1 LYLIHHNE
9 TINMKY
15 TLYLL
20 NLLFSLNLLS
30 GCSNSDVQFAEDSIN
45 TTGLIKHVK
54 SLASDAFMGRK
65 PCTIGEDS
73 TMAYLKREFIRLGL
87 KPGFGESY
95 FQEVPLVEV
104 SCQPSE
110 QMKIITGGQNLDLKY
125 IDDFVVFSKRIK
137 EKTNLE
143 NVPLV
148 FAGFGIVA
156 PEYNRNDYAGIDV
169 KGKVVVVLVNDPGY
183 NSGDSTYFKGN
194 IMTYYGR
201 WTYKYEEA
209 ARQGARGVLIVH
221 EAPQAGY
228 PWSVVVSGAAASKF
242 YLQPEDGYKDRCEIE
257 GWITRDAAAKLFA
270 NQNQHLDSLIASARR
285 PGFKPV
291 EMDASVSVSMI
302 SRFTNKLS
310 HNIMAVLP
318 GTTRPDEVIIYS
330 GHWDHFGVGTP
341 LNGDSIYNGA
351 VDNGTTLAWMMEIA
365 EAFTKLKEK
374 PERSIAFFAPTGE
387 EQGLLGSAWYV
398 EHPSFELS
406 KTVANINNDLMLY
419 YGRMKDVMVTGYGQ
433 SELEDYL
440 KEFADLQDRYI
451 LPDPNPETGMY
462 FRGDQ
467 FSFAKAGVPGLYA
480 RGNCDSREHGK
491 EWMHQKEKEWLAN
504 NYHKPTDQYNDGWD
518 LSGIVEDAKLLFRVG
533 LKLAN
538 ESTFPGWK
546 EGSEFKRK

>member
-1 LYLIHHNE
+1 MKHTFYLAS
-9 TINMKY
+9 
-15 TLYLL
+15 
-20 NLLFSLNLLS
+20 LLFSLNLLS
-30 GCSNSDVQFAEDSIN
+30 GCSNTDVQNAEDSIN
-45 TTGLIKHVK
+45 TADLVNYVK
-54 SLASDAFMGRK
+54 VLGSDAFMGRK
-65 PCTIGEDS
+65 PCTVGEDS

-87 KPGFGESY
+87 EPGFGESY

-110 QMKIITGGQNLDLKY
+110 QMRINTGGQNLELKY
-125 IDDFVVFSKRIK
+125 IDDFVVFSKRIQ
-137 EKTNLE
+137 EQTNLE
-143 NVPLV
+143 NVPMV

-183 NSGDSTYFKGN
+183 NSGDSTNFKGN

-209 ARQGARGVLIVH
+209 ARQGATGVLIVH
-221 EAPQAGY
+221 ETPQAGY
-228 PWSVVVSGAAASKF
+228 PWSVVVSGATASKF
-242 YLQPEDGYKDRCEIE
+242 YLQPDDGYKDRCEIE
-257 GWITRDAAAKLFA
+257 GWITRDAAVKLFTG
-270 NQNQHLDSLIASARR
+270 QNQRLDSLIAMARR
-285 PGFKPV
+285 PDFKPV

-302 SRFTNKLS
+302 SGFTNKLS

-318 GTTRPDEVIIYS
+318 GTARPGEVIIYS

-365 EAFTKLKEK
+365 EAFTKLKDK

-440 KEFADLQDRYI
+440 KEFADLQNRYI

-504 NYHKPTDQYNDGWD
+504 NYHKPTDQYDVGWD
-518 LSGIVEDAKLLFRVG
+518 LSGVEEDAKLLFRVG

-538 ESTFPGWK
+538 ETTFPGWK

>member
-1 LYLIHHNE
+1 
-9 TINMKY
+9 MKY
-15 TLYLL
+15 TFYLVS
-20 NLLFSLNLLS
+20 LLFSLNLLT
-30 GCSNSDVQFAEDSIN
+30 GCGSHDVQNAENSIN
-45 TTGLIKHVK
+45 TADLVKYIKA
-54 SLASDAFMGRK
+54 LGSDAFMGRK
-65 PCTIGEDS
+65 PCTVGEDS
-73 TMAYLKREFIRLGL
+73 TMAYLKREFMRLGL

-110 QMKIITGGQNLDLKY
+110 QMKINTEGQNLDLKY
-125 IDDFVVFSKRIK
+125 IDDFVVFSKRIQ
-137 EKTNLE
+137 EQTNLE

-221 EAPQAGY
+221 ETPQAGY
-228 PWSVVVSGAAASKF
+228 PWSVVVSGATASKF
-242 YLQPEDGYKDRCEIE
+242 YLQPDDGYKDRCEIE
-257 GWITRDAAAKLFA
+257 GWITLDAAVKLFA
-270 NQNQHLDSLIASARR
+270 GQNLQLDSMIAAARK
-285 PGFKPV
+285 PGFKST
-291 EMDASVSVSMI
+291 EMDASVTVSMK
-302 SRFTNKLS
+302 SGFSNKLS

-318 GTTRPDEVIIYS
+318 GNVRPDEVIIYS

-365 EAFTKLKEK
+365 EAFTILKKK

-398 EHPSFELS
+398 ENPSFELG

-504 NYHKPTDQYNDGWD
+504 NYHKPTDQYNDDWD
-518 LSGIVEDAKLLFRVG
+518 LSGVEEDAKLLFRVG

>member
-1 LYLIHHNE
+1 
-9 TINMKY
+9 MKY
-15 TLYLL
+15 IAFLTS
-20 NLLFSLNLLS
+20 LLFSLYLLT
-30 GCSNSDVQFAEDSIN
+30 GCGNNGVQYAEESIRKAD
-45 TTGLIKHVK
+45 LIKHVK
-54 SLASDAFMGRK
+54 ALGSDAFMGRK
-65 PCTIGEDS
+65 PCTVGEDS
-73 TMAYLKREFIRLGL
+73 SMAYLKREFIRLGL

-110 QMKIITGGQNLDLKY
+110 QMKIVSGGQNLDLKY
-125 IDDFVVFSKRIK
+125 IDDFVVFSKRIQETTSLDK
-137 EKTNLE
+137 
-143 NVPLV
+143 VPLV
-148 FAGFGIVA
+148 FAGYGILA
-156 PEYNRNDYAGIDV
+156 PEYNRNDYKDIDV
-169 KGKVVVVLVNDPGY
+169 KGKVVLVLVNDPGY
-183 NSGDSTYFKGN
+183 NSGDSTYFNGN

-209 ARQGARGVLIVH
+209 ARQGALGVLIVH
-221 EAPQAGY
+221 ETPQAGY
-228 PWSVVVSGAAASKF
+228 PWSVVVSGATSSKF
-242 YLQPEDGYKDRCEIE
+242 YLQPEDGYNDHCEIE
-257 GWITRDAAAKLFA
+257 GWITRDAASELLAS
-270 NQNQHLDSLIASARR
+270 QNLLLDSLIIMARKT
-285 PGFKPV
+285 GFKP
-291 EMDASVSVSMI
+291 MQLDANVSVSMK
-302 SRFTNKLS
+302 SGFTNKLS

-318 GTTRPDEVIIYS
+318 GTTRPEEVIIYS

-351 VDNGTTLAWMMEIA
+351 VDNGTSLAWMMEIA
-365 EAFTKLKEK
+365 EAFTLLKQK
-374 PERSIAFFAPTGE
+374 PERSIAFFAPTNE

-440 KEFADLQDRYI
+440 EEFADLQDRYI

-467 FSFAKAGVPGLYA
+467 FSFAKVGVPGLYA
-480 RGNCDSREHGK
+480 RGNCDSREHGR
-491 EWMHQKEKEWLAN
+491 EWMHQNEKEWLAN

-518 LSGIVEDAKLLFRVG
+518 LSGVEEDAKLLFRVG

-538 ESTFPGWK
+538 ESTFPEWK
-546 EGSEFKRK
+546 EGSEFKGIRKVKSEK

>member
-1 LYLIHHNE
+1 
-9 TINMKY
+9 MKFRF
-15 TLYLL
+15 LFSGC
-20 NLLFSLNLLS
+20 LFSLLIITS
-30 GCSNSDVQFAEDSIN
+30 CSNNDIQNAEDSIN
-45 TTGLIKHVK
+45 TADLVK
-54 SLASDAFMGRK
+54 YVKALGSDEFLGRK
-65 PCTIGEDS
+65 PCTVGEDS
-73 TMAYLKREFIRLGL
+73 TMAYLKRAFIRLGL
-87 KPGFGESY
+87 KPGFGESF

-104 SCQPSE
+104 SCEPSP
-110 QMKIITGGQNLDLKY
+110 QMLIDAEGKTIHLNYL
-125 IDDFVVFSKRIK
+125 DDFVVFSKRIQETTILSK
-137 EKTNLE
+137 
-143 NVPLV
+143 VPLV

-156 PEYNRNDYAGIDV
+156 PEYNRNDYKGIDV

-194 IMTYYGR
+194 VMTYYGR
-201 WTYKYEEA
+201 WTYKFEEA

-221 EAPQAGY
+221 ETPKAGY
-228 PWSVVVSGAAASKF
+228 PWSVVVSGATTSKF

-257 GWITRDAAAKLFA
+257 GWITRDAAFKLFA
-270 NQNQHLDSLIASARR
+270 SQNQNLDSLIAAARK
-285 PGFKPV
+285 PGFRPV
-291 EMDASVSVSMI
+291 EMNAGVSVSMK
-302 SRFTNKLS
+302 SGFSNKLS

-351 VDNGTTLAWMMEIA
+351 VDNGTTLAWMLEIA
-365 EAFTKLKEK
+365 EAYIKLETK
-374 PERSIAFFAPTGE
+374 PERSIAFFAPTAE

-398 EHPSFELS
+398 EHPSFDLS

-419 YGRMKDVMVTGYGQ
+419 YGQMKDVMVTGYGQ

-467 FSFAKAGVPGLYA
+467 FSFAKVGVPGLYA
-480 RGNCDSREHGK
+480 RGNCDSRARGK
-491 EWMHQKEKEWLAN
+491 EWMQQKEKEWLAN
-504 NYHKPTDQYNDGWD
+504 NYHKPTDQYDSIWD
-518 LSGIVEDAKLLFRVG
+518 LSGVAEDAKLLFRVG

-546 EGSEFKRK
+546 EGSEFKGIRE